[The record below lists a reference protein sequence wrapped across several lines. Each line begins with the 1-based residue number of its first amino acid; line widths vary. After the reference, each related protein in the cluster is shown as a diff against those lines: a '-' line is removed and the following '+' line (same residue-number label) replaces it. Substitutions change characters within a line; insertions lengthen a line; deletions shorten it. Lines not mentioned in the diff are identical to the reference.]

1 MPLVL
6 MGDNLIDPSA
16 EEHMLEIAQVRT
28 RVKGPV
34 IAPGDVEYDAAR
46 TVFVGGIDRRPAVIV
61 RAADATDVSAVVA
74 LARQTGLELA
84 IRSGGHSAAGHGVCD
99 GGIVLDLSPMRAL
112 QVDAEDRSAWAEA
125 GLTAG
130 EYSAAAGPYGLA
142 TGFGG
147 TGAVGIGGI
156 PPGGGAG
163 PPVPQRCPPD

>member
-74 LARQTGLELA
+74 LARQTGLEPA
-84 IRSGGHSAAGHGVCD
+84 TRGGGGSAAGPGGGQ
-99 GGIVLDLSPMRAL
+99 GGIVLVLSAVRAL
-112 QVDAEDRSAWAEA
+112 RGRSE
-125 GLTAG
+125 
-130 EYSAAAGPYGLA
+130 
-142 TGFGG
+142 G
-147 TGAVGIGGI
+147 TTAVG
-156 PPGGGAG
+156 
-163 PPVPQRCPPD
+163 VP

>member
-1 MPLVL
+1 MPLVV

-99 GGIVLDLSPMRAL
+99 GRHVLEPSPIRAL
-112 QVDAEDRSAWAEA
+112 PVDSEDRSAAARA
-125 GLTAG
+125 GPTG
-130 EYSAAAGPYGLA
+130 GQESAAA
-142 TGFGG
+142 
-147 TGAVGIGGI
+147 
-156 PPGGGAG
+156 
-163 PPVPQRCPPD
+163 

>member
-16 EEHMLEIAQVRT
+16 EEHMMEIAQIRT

-130 EYSAAAGPYGLA
+130 EYSAAGDAYGVA
-142 TGFGG
+142 PGFGG
-147 TGAVGIGGI
+147 PGAVGTGG
-156 PPGGGAG
+156 PPRGGGAG
-163 PPVPQRCPPD
+163 SPVCQ

>member
-61 RAADATDVSAVVA
+61 PAHATDVSAVVA

-84 IRSGGHSAAGHGVCD
+84 IRSGGHSAAAHGVCD

-112 QVDAEDRSAWAEA
+112 QVDA
-125 GLTAG
+125 
-130 EYSAAAGPYGLA
+130 
-142 TGFGG
+142 
-147 TGAVGIGGI
+147 
-156 PPGGGAG
+156 
-163 PPVPQRCPPD
+163 